1 MLLMGKSMNIH
12 YFDWAIFK
20 FANCECLPEG
30 TWITGQFPQYFSVCH
45 YFVWL
50 AWVVY
55 YLESLE
61 DSYECVKFC
70 SHVVFKTWF
79 FAKIH
84 CCSSIVYFWLCW
96 GAQLFPIIP
105 SLPLLVPATFGGLAS
120 GLFLSGA
127 PHPRSFNGSFLKRC
141 FNADWNIGSCGI
153 SSGGS
158 YIYIFIYIYMHQ
170 IPPWSL
176 FGGTDSDWR
185 CQMNAFRGRL
195 DLQGR
200 LDLHTYIHTYIHTY
214 SGWKKS
220 CTSW

>member
-158 YIYIFIYIYMHQ
+158 YIYIHIYICTRYPHGHYLVGLIQ
-170 IPPWSL
+170 
-176 FGGTDSDWR
+176 FGGVKWMHLEDDWIYK
-185 CQMNAFRGRL
+185 
-195 DLQGR
+195 D
-200 LDLHTYIHTYIHTY
+200 DWIYIHTYIHTY